1 MPVSAM
7 LEVLPKEAAKKTR
20 RKKKRHRGGQRDVAE
35 GENLPL
41 VRQTPA
47 EGDCASDSNPVDSFL
62 KVQCVI

>member
-7 LEVLPKEAAKKTR
+7 LEVLPKEAAKKKR
-20 RKKKRHRGGQRDVAE
+20 RKKKRNGGQKDVAE